1 MKKYIDYANNNN
13 QIIKIDRNDEVK
25 LSKYIEK

>member
-13 QIIKIDRNDEVK
+13 QIIKLKRNDTVK